1 MFSEKTH
8 ILGDRMN
15 SLFELAT
22 EKITIISGPYGS
34 GKTNIAVNLA
44 MDIANHGD
52 ICRIADLDIV
62 NPYFRSADNAEMLEN
77 LGVHTMIP
85 EFANTNVDIPALP
98 PDYQLLFTGDGKSV
112 ADVGGDADGAA
123 VLGLSHDDY
132 VAAGYKMYFVYNRY
146 RYVTVE
152 PEGAL
157 EVLQGIERASGLK
170 FHGIINNSNLGE
182 ETDEDIIRNG
192 IPYAEEFARLAG
204 LPLLMTT
211 APDWLEIPNTIK
223 IKDITKKLF

>member
-1 MFSEKTH
+1 MKA
-8 ILGDRMN
+8 LY
-15 SLFELAT
+15 ELADQKVT
-22 EKITIISGPYGS
+22 VISGPYGS

-44 MDIANHGD
+44 MDLAKNGQ

-62 NPYFRSADNAEMLEN
+62 NPYFRSADNAKMLEE

-98 PDYQLLFTGDGKSV
+98 PDYQLLFTGEGKSV

-132 VAAGYKMYFVYNRY
+132 LEAGYKMYFVYNRY
-146 RYVTVE
+146 RYVTVRHE
-152 PEGAL
+152 DAL
-157 EVLQGIERASGLK
+157 EVLQAIERASGMK

-182 ETDEDIIRNG
+182 ETDEETVLNAL
-192 IPYAEEFARLAG
+192 PYAEEFARLAN

-211 APDWLEIPNTIK
+211 IPHWLDMENTVK
-223 IKDITKKLF
+223 IKDVTKKLF

>member
-1 MFSEKTH
+1 MKT
-8 ILGDRMN
+8 LY
-15 SLFELAT
+15 ELADQKVT
-22 EKITIISGPYGS
+22 VISGPYGS

-44 MDIANHGD
+44 MDLAKNGQ

-62 NPYFRSADNAEMLEN
+62 NPYFRSADNAKMLEE

-98 PDYQLLFTGDGKSV
+98 PDYQLLFTGEGKSV

-132 VAAGYKMYFVYNRY
+132 LEAGYKMYFVYNRY
-146 RYVTVE
+146 RYITAE

-157 EVLQGIERASGLK
+157 EVLEEIKRASGLE
-170 FHGIINNSNLGE
+170 FHGIINNSNLGA
-182 ETDEDIIRNG
+182 ETTAEHIINS
-192 IPYAEEFARLAG
+192 IPYAERLAEISK
-204 LPLLMTT
+204 LPLLLTT
-211 APDWLEIPNTIK
+211 SPDWLTVENTIA
-223 IKDITKKLF
+223 ITDITKKLF

>member
-1 MFSEKTH
+1 
-8 ILGDRMN
+8 MN
-15 SLFELAT
+15 SLYELAT

-44 MDIANHGD
+44 MDIAEKGEE
-52 ICRIADLDIV
+52 CRIADLDIV
-62 NPYFRSADNAEMLEN
+62 NPYFRSADNAEMLKDF
-77 LGVHTMIP
+77 GVQTLIP

-98 PDYQLLFTGDGKSV
+98 KNYQLLFTGNGKSV

-132 VAAGYKMYFVYNRY
+132 FAAGYKMYFVYNRY
-146 RYVTVE
+146 RYVTAE
-152 PEGAL
+152 PQGAL
-157 EVLQGIERASGLK
+157 EVLRAIERACGLK

-182 ETDEDIIRNG
+182 ETDPETVIGG
-192 IPYAEEFARLAG
+192 IPYAEEFAEMAG
-204 LPLLMTT
+204 LPLLITT
-211 APDWLEIPNTIK
+211 SPDWVEVPNTVK

>member
-1 MFSEKTH
+1 MKT
-8 ILGDRMN
+8 LY
-15 SLFELAT
+15 ELADQKVT
-22 EKITIISGPYGS
+22 VISGPYGS

-44 MDIANHGD
+44 MDLAKNGLK
-52 ICRIADLDIV
+52 CRIADLDIV
-62 NPYFRSADNAEMLEN
+62 NPYFRSADNAKMLEE

-98 PDYQLLFTGDGKSV
+98 PDYQLLFTGEGKSV

-132 VAAGYKMYFVYNRY
+132 LEAGYKMYFVYNRY
-146 RYVTVE
+146 RYVTVRHE
-152 PEGAL
+152 DAL
-157 EVLQGIERASGLK
+157 EVLQAIERASGMK

-182 ETDEDIIRNG
+182 ETDEETVLNA
-192 IPYAEEFARLAG
+192 IPYAEEFARLAN

-211 APDWLEIPNTIK
+211 IPHWLDMENTVK
-223 IKDITKKLF
+223 IKDVTKKLF

>member
-1 MFSEKTH
+1 MKA
-8 ILGDRMN
+8 LY
-15 SLFELAT
+15 ELADQKVT
-22 EKITIISGPYGS
+22 VISGPYGS

-44 MDIANHGD
+44 MDLAKNGQQ
-52 ICRIADLDIV
+52 CRIADLDIV
-62 NPYFRSADNAEMLEN
+62 NPYFRSADNAKMLEE

-98 PDYQLLFTGDGKSV
+98 PDYQLLFTGEGKSV

-132 VAAGYKMYFVYNRY
+132 LEAGYKMYFVYNRY
-146 RYVTVE
+146 RYVTVRHE
-152 PEGAL
+152 DAL
-157 EVLQGIERASGLK
+157 EVLQAIERASGMK

-182 ETDEDIIRNG
+182 ETDEETVLNAL
-192 IPYAEEFARLAG
+192 PYAEEFARLAN

-211 APDWLEIPNTIK
+211 TPHWLDMENTVK
-223 IKDITKKLF
+223 IKDVTKKLF

>member
-1 MFSEKTH
+1 
-8 ILGDRMN
+8 MN

-22 EKITIISGPYGS
+22 EKVTVISGPYGS

-44 MDIANHGD
+44 MDIAKNNTV
-52 ICRIADLDIV
+52 CRVADLDIV
-62 NPYFRSADNAEMLEN
+62 NPYFRSADNERMLAD
-77 LGVHTMIP
+77 LGVQTLIP

-98 PDYQLLFTGDGKSV
+98 KNYQLLFNGEGKSV

-132 VAAGYKMYFVYNRY
+132 INSGYKMYFVYNRY
-146 RYVTVE
+146 RYVTAD
-152 PEGAL
+152 PMGAL
-157 EVLQGIERASGLK
+157 EVLEGIQRASGLT

-182 ETDEDIIRNG
+182 ETTAETVINAT
-192 IPYAEEFARLAG
+192 PYATEFAQMAN
-204 LPLLMTT
+204 LPLLLTT
-211 APDWLEIPNTIK
+211 SPDWVEVPNTVK

>member
-1 MFSEKTH
+1 
-8 ILGDRMN
+8 MN
-15 SLFELAT
+15 SLYQLAK
-22 EKITIISGPYGS
+22 ERVTIISGPYGS

-44 MDIANHGD
+44 MDIAKNGEK
-52 ICRIADLDIV
+52 CRIADLDIV
-62 NPYFRSADNAEMLEN
+62 NPYFRSADNAQMLKE

-98 PDYQLLFTGDGKSV
+98 PDYQLLFTGEGKSI

-132 VAAGYKMYFVYNRY
+132 IEAGYKMYFVYNRY
-146 RYVTVE
+146 RYVTLRHE
-152 PEGAL
+152 DAL

-182 ETDEDIIRNG
+182 ETTEEIVKNA
-192 IPYAEEFARLAG
+192 IPLAEEFASLAK

-211 APDWLEIPNTIK
+211 IPHWLDMENTVK
-223 IKDITKKLF
+223 IKDVTKKLF

>member
-1 MFSEKTH
+1 MK
-8 ILGDRMN
+8 
-15 SLFELAT
+15 SLHELST
-22 EKITIISGPYGS
+22 EKVTVISGPYGS

-44 MDIANHGD
+44 MDIAKNGD

-62 NPYFRSADNAEMLEN
+62 NPYFRSADNAKMLEE

-98 PDYQLLFTGDGKSV
+98 PDYQLLFTGEGKSV

-132 VAAGYKMYFVYNRY
+132 VEAGYKMYFVYNRY
-146 RYVTVE
+146 RYVTVRHE
-152 PEGAL
+152 DAL
-157 EVLQGIERASGLK
+157 EVLNAIQRASGMQ

-182 ETDEDIIRNG
+182 ETTEETVLNAL
-192 IPYAEEFARLAG
+192 PYAREFASLAK

-211 APDWLEIPNTIK
+211 IPDWLDVENTVK
-223 IKDITKKLF
+223 IKDVTKKLF